1 MRRFARIS
9 LALLLAGCA
18 ATPAYQ
24 RPPVALPAAWKESAP
39 RYAEDGRWWMIYG
52 DPALETLVDEA
63 LKSNADLLVAAARV
77 DEARG
82 LLGET
87 RAAQLPTVDGRLSS
101 TRQHNSANTAFSP
114 PGAPREFG
122 TQRATLNLSYEVD
135 VWGRLSAGTSAARA
149 ELAASEAA
157 RAAVRIALA
166 AQVTKSYF
174 SLRSLSEQ
182 VNLTRET
189 VNLREDAL
197 GLQRKRF
204 EAGLISQFELRQL
217 EAESAVVRAQLPP
230 LEREREREEI
240 ALAVLL
246 GRTPGELFEKRIA
259 LEKQD
264 PSMLAP
270 VLPAGMPSEL
280 LLRRPDLVDAERRLA
295 AANARVKVAR
305 TEIFPSITLT
315 GAAGYESAQLS
326 NLFQGP
332 AGIWS
337 FGAARV
343 QPICAGGRF
352 AARTAAAEARE
363 RAALAQYQQAVRSAF
378 GEVRTALSAQARA
391 LESFEAETRR
401 EAALAESQRLA
412 RLRYSSGVSSQ
423 LDVIDAE
430 RGLLAARIARIEAL
444 RAHRAAIA
452 DLFRAL
458 GG

>member
-1 MRRFARIS
+1 MD
-9 LALLLAGCA
+9 
-18 ATPAYQ
+18 
-24 RPPVALPAAWKESAP
+24 LPAAWKESAP

-52 DPALETLVDEA
+52 DPALEALVDEA
-63 LKSNADLLVAAARV
+63 LKGNADLLVAAARV

-114 PGAPREFG
+114 PGAPREFS
-122 TQRATLNLSYEVD
+122 TQRATLNVSYEVD
-135 VWGRLSAGTSAARA
+135 LWGRLSAGTSAARA

-166 AQVTKSYF
+166 AQVTKSF
-174 SLRSLSEQ
+174 FALRSLNEQ
-182 VNLTRET
+182 VKLTRET
-189 VNLREDAL
+189 VELREDAL
-197 GLQRKRF
+197 ALQRKRYD
-204 EAGLISQFELRQL
+204 AGVISQFDLRQL
-217 EAESAVVRAQLPP
+217 EAETAVVRAQLPP

-246 GRTPGELFEKRIA
+246 GRTPAEVFEKQVAIGDR
-259 LEKQD
+259 D

-270 VLPAGMPSEL
+270 VAPAGMPSEL

-332 AGIWS
+332 SGIWS
-337 FGAARV
+337 FGAALV
-343 QPICAGGRF
+343 QPIFAGGRF
-352 AARTAAAEARE
+352 DARTAAAEARE
-363 RAALAQYQQAVRSAF
+363 RAVLAQYVQAVRNAF
-378 GEVRTALSAQARA
+378 GEVRTALTVQARS
-391 LESFEAETRR
+391 LESFEAETKR
-401 EAALAESQRLA
+401 EAALAESLRLA

-423 LDVIDAE
+423 LEVIDAE

-444 RAHRAAIA
+444 RSHRAAVA

>member
-1 MRRFARIS
+1 MRN
-9 LALLLAGCA
+9 LALLLVLFVVACSS
-18 ATPAYQ
+18 TKPYQ
-24 RPPVALPAAWKESAP
+24 RPPVDLPAAWKESAP

-52 DPALETLVDEA
+52 DPALETLVEEA
-63 LKSNADLLVAAARV
+63 LKGNADLLVAAARV

-82 LLGET
+82 VLGET

-114 PGAPREFG
+114 PGAPREFS
-122 TQRATLNLSYEVD
+122 TQRATLNVSYEVD

-157 RAAVRIALA
+157 RATVRIALA
-166 AQVTKSYF
+166 AQVAKSYF
-174 SLRSLSEQ
+174 SLRSLNGQ
-182 VNLTRET
+182 VDLTRET
-189 VNLREDAL
+189 VNLRDDAL
-197 GLQRKRF
+197 SLQRKRY
-204 EAGLISQFELRQL
+204 EAGVISQFDLRQL
-217 EAESAVVRAQLPP
+217 EAETAVVRAQLPP

-246 GRTPGELFEKRIA
+246 GRTPADVFEKRVA
-259 LEKQD
+259 LGAQD

-315 GAAGYESAQLS
+315 GAAGYESAQLT

-332 AGIWS
+332 AGIWN
-337 FGAARV
+337 FGAALV
-343 QPICAGGRF
+343 QPIFAGGRF
-352 AARTAAAEARE
+352 DARTAAAEARE
-363 RAALAQYQQAVRSAF
+363 RAVLAQYVQAVRNAF
-378 GEVRTALSAQARA
+378 GEVRTALTVQARS

-401 EAALAESQRLA
+401 EAALAESLRLA

-423 LDVIDAE
+423 LEVIDAE
-430 RGLLAARIARIEAL
+430 RGLLAARIARIDAL